1 LWQLTDLERAELRLK
16 TSQADAS
23 DINAG
28 VLSPSEVA
36 ISRYGGDGYST
47 ETQIDMEGRKAM
59 EEAPRVVDP
68 VDPKANQAKHT
79 DPKTNPAKPAE
90 GQELQ
95 VQPALA
101 MSGVQVGSLLAVI
114 KEVATEQLP
123 LDTGLGVLK
132 TAFNLTEEQAR
143 LCFGSVGS
151 GFEQKKPEPAPNG
164 PPLAR
169 ADSMRVRA
177 RVRARMRAD
186 DANENEE
193 DDYELRAVNG
203 FPVVIDRPKGTV
215 LHGVS
220 PEGVPWARTYAVD
233 YGYIFGTN
241 APDGEGVDVYI
252 GETETTDVHVIEQ
265 QKRAGGFDEPK
276 CMLNFASA
284 EEAIA
289 VFLKH
294 LPPWG
299 LGPVKTY
306 TRESFVEWIKQFT
319 KVSS

>member
-1 LWQLTDLERAELRLK
+1 
-16 TSQADAS
+16 
-23 DINAG
+23 
-28 VLSPSEVA
+28 
-36 ISRYGGDGYST
+36 
-47 ETQIDMEGRKAM
+47 
-59 EEAPRVVDP
+59 
-68 VDPKANQAKHT
+68 
-79 DPKTNPAKPAE
+79 
-90 GQELQ
+90 
-95 VQPALA
+95 
-101 MSGVQVGSLLAVI
+101 
-114 KEVATEQLP
+114 
-123 LDTGLGVLK
+123 
-132 TAFNLTEEQAR
+132 
-143 LCFGSVGS
+143 
-151 GFEQKKPEPAPNG
+151 
-164 PPLAR
+164 
-169 ADSMRVRA
+169 
-177 RVRARMRAD
+177 MRAD

-284 EEAIA
+284 EEAVA
-289 VFLKH
+289 MFLKH

-306 TRESFVEWIKQFT
+306 TREAFVEWIKQFT